1 LKCKFIKVKRKLGKM
16 FGLEGLKGIVN
27 KLITSATIDKKS
39 LEEILKEIR
48 TTLIKA
54 DVDLE
59 LVDEIL
65 KKIRKRCF
73 EEKIPA
79 GLTLREHAL
88 KVIYEELVNLL
99 GGEPSELLGKK
110 KIMFVGLFGSGKTTS
125 VAKIAR
131 YFQKKGLKPALI
143 CLDYHRPAAPE
154 QLKELAEKI
163 NAAFYIDESKNP
175 YEAAKKSLEKFKK
188 YDVLIFD
195 TAGRNAL
202 DEELAKELKNL
213 AEIIKPDE
221 VLLTIPAEIGKVAKK
236 QSEEFNKLVGITGIV
251 LTRLDGTA
259 KGGGALSACA
269 ATGAKVKFIGTGEK
283 IEDFEVYD
291 PKRFISRLLGLGD
304 LQTLLEKAKEAEI
317 KPEKVEK
324 IVEGEFTFEDFYE
337 QIKAMQKMGPLKQIA
352 NLIPGFGMMKIPE
365 ELLEIQEEKMK
376 VFRYIIDSMTKEE
389 RRNPEIINAS
399 RIRRIAKGSGR
410 SEAEVRE
417 LLQQYNKFK
426 KVMKMLGGKAGLER
440 GALQQLLRK
449 FGLKL

>member
-1 LKCKFIKVKRKLGKM
+1 M

-27 KLITSATIDKKS
+27 RLITSATIDKKS

-54 DVDLE
+54 DVDLK

-65 KKIRKRCF
+65 EKIRKRCF

-202 DEELAKELKNL
+202 DEELAKELKKL
-213 AEIIKPDE
+213 AEIIKPNE

-283 IEDFEVYD
+283 VDDFEVYD

-324 IVEGEFTFEDFYE
+324 FVEGKFTLQDFME
-337 QIKAMQKMGPLKQIA
+337 QIEAMQKMGPLGKIVQM
-352 NLIPGFGMMKIPE
+352 IPGLGMKLPE
-365 ELLEIQEEKMK
+365 DLMEKQEEKMK
-376 VFRYIIDSMTKEE
+376 HYKYIIQSMTKEE
-389 RRNPEIINAS
+389 RENPEIINSS
-399 RIRRIAKGSGR
+399 RIKRISRGSGR
-410 SEAEVRE
+410 PEAEVRE
-417 LLQQYNKFK
+417 LLDQYNKMK
-426 KVMKMLGGKAGLER
+426 KLLKSLGGVSGLQR
-440 GALQQLLRK
+440 GK
-449 FGLKL
+449 FKELAKQFGFKF